1 MTTPGVD
8 FSETI
13 SNHIIE
19 TEEVLGIEAA
29 R

>member
-19 TEEVLGIEAA
+19 MEEVLGIEAA